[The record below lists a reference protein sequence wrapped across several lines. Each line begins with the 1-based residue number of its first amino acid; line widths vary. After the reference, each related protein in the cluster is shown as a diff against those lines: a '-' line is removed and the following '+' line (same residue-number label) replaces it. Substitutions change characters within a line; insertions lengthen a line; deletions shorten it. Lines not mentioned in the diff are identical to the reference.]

1 MNNFTQRAISG
12 FFYAITVVGCI
23 LLSPATL
30 AMLMF
35 VIAFFCAFEW
45 ARIHD
50 ASKPAAMG
58 FGVYTWLF
66 LSPFVTNLTPLQA
79 AGVAAIIALIWIT
92 HRLFTQGIAALNQAK
107 NLGLGILY
115 IALPIYLFLLLAQ
128 SEHLA
133 SGQPHTPQAFNY
145 LTWPTGGFMEPKPG
159 PDFPAIWNAPNYLR
173 GPVLLVFILIWSSD
187 TFAYLTG
194 RAFGKNPLHAEL
206 SPKKTWEG
214 FIGGTLLTAA
224 VGAYCFYALLVNTR
238 LDDNGAFFHI
248 TNIWQGA
255 ILGALM
261 SVFGTAGD
269 LFESA
274 LKREKGI
281 KDSGKFLPGH
291 GGALDRFDA
300 FLFGCLLMWALAQI
314 WPITHPPVTGTATPF

>member
-1 MNNFTQRAISG
+1 MNNFTLRAISG

-30 AMLMF
+30 AILMF

-50 ASKPAAMG
+50 ASKPSAMG

-79 AGVAAIIALIWIT
+79 ASIATIIALLWIT
-92 HRLFTQGIAALNQAK
+92 HRLFTQGISALNQAK

-115 IALPIYLFLLLAQ
+115 IALPIYLFLLLCQ
-128 SEHLA
+128 SQHLA
-133 SGQPHTPQAFNY
+133 SGAPHTPQAFNY
-145 LTWPTGGFMEPKPG
+145 LTWPSGGFLSPKPG
-159 PDFPAIWNAPNYLR
+159 PDFPAMWNAPNYLR

-194 RAFGKNPLHAEL
+194 RAFGKTPLHAEL

-224 VGAYCFYALLVNTR
+224 VGAYCFY
-238 LDDNGAFFHI
+238 AFFHI

-300 FLFGCLLMWALAQI
+300 FLFGCILMWALAQI
-314 WPITHPPVTGTATPF
+314 WPMTQAPTAAIATPF

>member
-1 MNNFTQRAISG
+1 MNNFTLRAISG
-12 FFYAITVVGCI
+12 FFYAITVVACI
-23 LLSPATL
+23 LLSPTTL
-30 AMLMF
+30 AILMF

-50 ASKPAAMG
+50 ASKPSAMG

-79 AGVAAIIALIWIT
+79 AGIAAIIALLWIT
-92 HRLFTQGIAALNQAK
+92 HRLFTQGISALNHAK

-128 SEHLA
+128 SQHWV
-133 SGQPHTPQAFNY
+133 SGAPHTPQAFNY
-145 LTWPTGGFMEPKPG
+145 LTWPSGGFMSPKPG
-159 PDFPAIWNAPNYLR
+159 PDFPAMWNAPNYLCW
-173 GPVLLVFILIWSSD
+173 PVLLVFILIWSSD

-224 VGAYCFYALLVNTR
+224 VGAYCFYA
-238 LDDNGAFFHI
+238 FFQI

-300 FLFGCLLMWALAQI
+300 FLFGCILMWALAQI
-314 WPITHPPVTGTATPF
+314 WPMTQAPAAAIATPF

>member
-1 MNNFTQRAISG
+1 MNNFTLRAISG

-30 AMLMF
+30 AILMF

-45 ARIHD
+45 ACIHD
-50 ASKPAAMG
+50 ASKPSAMG

-79 AGVAAIIALIWIT
+79 AGIAAIIALLWIT
-92 HRLFTQGIAALNQAK
+92 HRLFTQGIAALYQAK

-115 IALPIYLFLLLAQ
+115 IALPIYLFLLLCQ
-128 SEHLA
+128 SQHLA
-133 SGQPHTPQAFNY
+133 SGQPHIPQAFNY
-145 LTWPTGGFMEPKPG
+145 LTWPSGGFLSPKPG

-224 VGAYCFYALLVNTR
+224 VGAYCFYA
-238 LDDNGAFFHI
+238 FFQI

-300 FLFGCLLMWALAQI
+300 FLFGCILMWALAQI
-314 WPITHPPVTGTATPF
+314 WPMTQAPTAAIATPF

>member
-1 MNNFTQRAISG
+1 MNNFTLRAISG

-23 LLSPATL
+23 LLSPTTL
-30 AMLMF
+30 AILMF

-50 ASKPAAMG
+50 ASKPSAMG

-79 AGVAAIIALIWIT
+79 AGIAAIIALLWIT
-92 HRLFTQGIAALNQAK
+92 HRLFTQGISALNQAK

-115 IALPIYLFLLLAQ
+115 IALPIYLFLLLCQ
-128 SEHLA
+128 SQHWA
-133 SGQPHTPQAFNY
+133 SGAPHTPQAFNY
-145 LTWPTGGFMEPKPG
+145 LTWPSGGFMSPKPG
-159 PDFPAIWNAPNYLR
+159 PDFPALWNAPNYLR

-214 FIGGTLLTAA
+214 FIGGTLLTAV
-224 VGAYCFYALLVNTR
+224 VGAYCFYA
-238 LDDNGAFFHI
+238 FFEI

-300 FLFGCLLMWALAQI
+300 FLFGCILMWALAQI
-314 WPITHPPVTGTATPF
+314 WPMTQAPTAAIATPF

>member
-1 MNNFTQRAISG
+1 MNNFTLRAISG
-12 FFYAITVVGCI
+12 FFYAITVVACI
-23 LLSPATL
+23 LLSPTTL
-30 AMLMF
+30 AILMF

-50 ASKPAAMG
+50 ASKPSAMG

-79 AGVAAIIALIWIT
+79 AGIAAIIALLWIT
-92 HRLFTQGIAALNQAK
+92 HRLFTQGISALNQAK

-128 SEHLA
+128 SDHLA
-133 SGQPHTPQAFNY
+133 SGAPHTPHAFNY
-145 LTWPTGGFMEPKPG
+145 LNWLSGGFLSPG
-159 PDFPAIWNAPNYLR
+159 PGPEWPALLNAPNYLR

-224 VGAYCFYALLVNTR
+224 VGAYFFY
-238 LDDNGAFFHI
+238 AFFHI

-300 FLFGCLLMWALAQI
+300 FLFGCILMWALAQI
-314 WPITHPPVTGTATPF
+314 WPMTQAPAAAISTPF

>member
-1 MNNFTQRAISG
+1 MNNFTLRAISG

-23 LLSPATL
+23 LLSPTTL
-30 AMLMF
+30 AILMF

-50 ASKPAAMG
+50 ASKPSAMG

-79 AGVAAIIALIWIT
+79 AVIAAIIALLWIT
-92 HRLFTQGIAALNQAK
+92 HRLFTQGISALNHTK

-115 IALPIYLFLLLAQ
+115 IALPIYLFLLLCQ
-128 SEHLA
+128 SQHLA

-145 LTWPTGGFMEPKPG
+145 LNWLSGGFLSPKPG

-194 RAFGKNPLHAEL
+194 RAFGKTPLHAEL

-224 VGAYCFYALLVNTR
+224 VGAYCFY
-238 LDDNGAFFHI
+238 AFFHI

-300 FLFGCLLMWALAQI
+300 FLFGCILMWALAQI
-314 WPITHPPVTGTATPF
+314 WPMTQAPAAAIATPF

>member
-1 MNNFTQRAISG
+1 MNNFTLRAISG
-12 FFYAITVVGCI
+12 FFYAITVVACI
-23 LLSPATL
+23 LLSPTTL
-30 AMLMF
+30 AILMF

-50 ASKPAAMG
+50 ASKPSAMG

-79 AGVAAIIALIWIT
+79 ASIATIIALIWIT

-115 IALPIYLFLLLAQ
+115 IALPIYLFLLLCQ
-128 SEHLA
+128 SQHLA

-145 LTWPTGGFMEPKPG
+145 LTWPSGGFMSPKPG
-159 PDFPAIWNAPNYLR
+159 PDFPAMWNAPNYLR

-224 VGAYCFYALLVNTR
+224 VGAYCFYA
-238 LDDNGAFFHI
+238 FFEI

-300 FLFGCLLMWALAQI
+300 FLFGCILMWALAQI
-314 WPITHPPVTGTATPF
+314 WPMTQAPTAAIATPF

>member
-1 MNNFTQRAISG
+1 
-12 FFYAITVVGCI
+12 
-23 LLSPATL
+23 
-30 AMLMF
+30 
-35 VIAFFCAFEW
+35 
-45 ARIHD
+45 
-50 ASKPAAMG
+50 MG
-58 FGVYTWLF
+58 FGIYTWLF

-79 AGVAAIIALIWIT
+79 AGIATIIALIWIT

-128 SEHLA
+128 SQHLA
-133 SGQPHTPQAFNY
+133 SGQPHTPHAFNY
-145 LTWPTGGFMEPKPG
+145 LTWPSGGFMSPKPG
-159 PDFPAIWNAPNYLR
+159 PDFPSIWNAPNYLR
-173 GPVLLVFILIWSSD
+173 GPVLMVFILIWSSD

-224 VGAYCFYALLVNTR
+224 VGAYIFWS
-238 LDDNGAFFHI
+238 FFNIH
-248 TNIWQGA
+248 NIWQGA

-300 FLFGCLLMWALAQI
+300 FLFGCILMWAVAQI
-314 WPITHPPVTGTATPF
+314 WPMTQAPAAAIATPF

>member
-1 MNNFTQRAISG
+1 
-12 FFYAITVVGCI
+12 
-23 LLSPATL
+23 LS
-30 AMLMF
+30 
-35 VIAFFCAFEW
+35 
-45 ARIHD
+45 
-50 ASKPAAMG
+50 
-58 FGVYTWLF
+58 
-66 LSPFVTNLTPLQA
+66 
-79 AGVAAIIALIWIT
+79 
-92 HRLFTQGIAALNQAK
+92 
-107 NLGLGILY
+107 
-115 IALPIYLFLLLAQ
+115 
-128 SEHLA
+128 
-133 SGQPHTPQAFNY
+133 
-145 LTWPTGGFMEPKPG
+145 PKPG

-224 VGAYCFYALLVNTR
+224 VGAYCFYA
-238 LDDNGAFFHI
+238 FFQI

-300 FLFGCLLMWALAQI
+300 FLFGCILMWALAQI
-314 WPITHPPVTGTATPF
+314 WPMTQAPTAAIATPF

>member
-1 MNNFTQRAISG
+1 MNNFTLRAISG

-30 AMLMF
+30 AILMF

-45 ARIHD
+45 ARMHD
-50 ASKPAAMG
+50 ASKPSAMG

-79 AGVAAIIALIWIT
+79 AGIAAIIALIWIT

-128 SEHLA
+128 SQHLA

-145 LTWPTGGFMEPKPG
+145 LTWPTGGFIEPKPG

-224 VGAYCFYALLVNTR
+224 VGAYCFYA
-238 LDDNGAFFHI
+238 FFQI

-281 KDSGKFLPGH
+281 KDSGQFLPGH

-314 WPITHPPVTGTATPF
+314 WPMTQPPAAAIATPF

>member
-1 MNNFTQRAISG
+1 MNNFTLRAISG

-30 AMLMF
+30 AILMF

-50 ASKPAAMG
+50 ASKPSAMG
-58 FGVYTWLF
+58 FGVYTLSF
-66 LSPFVTNLTPLQA
+66 LSPFVTTLTPLQA

-115 IALPIYLFLLLAQ
+115 IALPIYLFLLLCQ
-128 SEHLA
+128 SQHLA
-133 SGQPHTPQAFNY
+133 SGQPHIPQAFNY
-145 LTWPTGGFMEPKPG
+145 LNWPSGGFLSPKPG

-224 VGAYCFYALLVNTR
+224 VGAYCFYA
-238 LDDNGAFFHI
+238 FFYI

-300 FLFGCLLMWALAQI
+300 FLFGCILMWALAQI
-314 WPITHPPVTGTATPF
+314 WPMTQAPAAAIATPF

>member
-1 MNNFTQRAISG
+1 MNNFTLRAISG
-12 FFYAITVVGCI
+12 FFYAVTVVGCI
-23 LLSPATL
+23 LISPATL
-30 AMLMF
+30 AILML

-45 ARIHD
+45 ASIHD
-50 ASKPAAMG
+50 ASKLSAMG
-58 FGVYTWLF
+58 FGAYTLLIL
-66 LSPFVTNLTPLQA
+66 LSFVTNLTPLQA
-79 AGVAAIIALIWIT
+79 AGIAAIIALLWIT
-92 HRLFTQGIAALNQAK
+92 HRLFTRGIAALNQAK

-128 SEHLA
+128 SQHWV

-145 LTWPTGGFMEPKPG
+145 LTWPSGGFMSPKPG
-159 PDFPAIWNAPNYLR
+159 PDFPTIWHAPNYLR

-224 VGAYCFYALLVNTR
+224 VGAYCFYA
-238 LDDNGAFFHI
+238 FFHI

-255 ILGALM
+255 IVGALM

-300 FLFGCLLMWALAQI
+300 FLFGCVLMWALTQI
-314 WPITHPPVTGTATPF
+314 WPISQAPAAAIATPF

>member
-1 MNNFTQRAISG
+1 
-12 FFYAITVVGCI
+12 
-23 LLSPATL
+23 
-30 AMLMF
+30 
-35 VIAFFCAFEW
+35 
-45 ARIHD
+45 
-50 ASKPAAMG
+50 MG
-58 FGVYTWLF
+58 FGLYTWLF
-66 LSPFVTNLTPLQA
+66 LSPFVTALNPLQA
-79 AGVAAIIALIWIT
+79 AGIAAIIALIWIT
-92 HRLFTQGIAALNQAK
+92 HRLFTHGIAALNQAK

-128 SEHLA
+128 SQHLV
-133 SGQPHTPQAFNY
+133 SGQPYTPQAFNY
-145 LTWPTGGFMEPKPG
+145 LTWPSGGFMSPKPG
-159 PDFPAIWNAPNYLR
+159 PDFPAMWNAPNYLR
-173 GPVLLVFILIWSSD
+173 GPVLMVFILIWSSD

-224 VGAYCFYALLVNTR
+224 VGAYIFWS
-238 LDDNGAFFHI
+238 FFNI
-248 TNIWQGA
+248 YNIWQGA

-300 FLFGCLLMWALAQI
+300 FLFGCVLVWALAQI
-314 WPITHPPVTGTATPF
+314 WPMTQPAVTGTAIPF

>member
-1 MNNFTQRAISG
+1 
-12 FFYAITVVGCI
+12 
-23 LLSPATL
+23 
-30 AMLMF
+30 MF

-50 ASKPAAMG
+50 ASKPSAMG
-58 FGVYTWLF
+58 FGLYTWLF
-66 LSPFVTNLTPLQA
+66 LSPFVTVLSPLQA
-79 AGVAAIIALIWIT
+79 AGIAAIIALIWIT

-128 SEHLA
+128 SQYLV
-133 SGQPHTPQAFNY
+133 SGQPHTPQVFNY
-145 LTWPTGGFMEPKPG
+145 LTWPTGGFMSPKPG

-173 GPVLLVFILIWSSD
+173 GPVLMVFILIWSSD

-224 VGAYCFYALLVNTR
+224 VGAYIFWS
-238 LDDNGAFFHI
+238 FFNIH
-248 TNIWQGA
+248 NIWQGA

-281 KDSGKFLPGH
+281 KDSGQFLPGH

-300 FLFGCLLMWALAQI
+300 FLFGCVLMWALAQI
-314 WPITHPPVTGTATPF
+314 WHMTQPAVTGTAIPF

>member
-1 MNNFTQRAISG
+1 MDNFTLRAISG

-30 AMLMF
+30 AILMF

-50 ASKPAAMG
+50 ASKSSARG
-58 FGVYTWLF
+58 FGGFAWLL

-79 AGVAAIIALIWIT
+79 AGIAAIIALIWIT
-92 HRLFTQGIAALNQAK
+92 HRLFTQGIAALNHAK

-128 SEHLA
+128 SQHLA
-133 SGQPHTPQAFNY
+133 SGAPHTTQAFNY
-145 LTWPTGGFMEPKPG
+145 LTWPSGGFLSPKPG

-214 FIGGTLLTAA
+214 FIGGTLMTAV
-224 VGAYCFYALLVNTR
+224 VGAYCFYA
-238 LDDNGAFFHI
+238 FFNI

-300 FLFGCLLMWALAQI
+300 FLFGCILMWAVAQI
-314 WPITHPPVTGTATPF
+314 WPMTQAPTAAIATPF

>member
-1 MNNFTQRAISG
+1 MNNFTLRAISG
-12 FFYAITVVGCI
+12 FFYAIVVIGCI

-30 AMLMF
+30 AILMF

-50 ASKPAAMG
+50 ASKPSAMG
-58 FGVYTWLF
+58 FGLYTWLF

-79 AGVAAIIALIWIT
+79 AGIAAIIALIWIT
-92 HRLFTQGIAALNQAK
+92 HRLFTQGISALNQAK

-128 SEHLA
+128 SQHLV
-133 SGQPHTPQAFNY
+133 SGQPYTPQAFNY
-145 LTWPTGGFMEPKPG
+145 LTWPAGGFMSPKPG

-173 GPVLLVFILIWSSD
+173 LPVLLVFILIWSSD

-224 VGAYCFYALLVNTR
+224 VGAYIFWS
-238 LDDNGAFFHI
+238 FFNIH
-248 TNIWQGA
+248 NIWQGA
-255 ILGALM
+255 ILGALV
-261 SVFGTAGD
+261 SAFGTAGD

-281 KDSGKFLPGH
+281 KDSGQFLPGH

-300 FLFGCLLMWALAQI
+300 FLFGCVLMWALAQI
-314 WPITHPPVTGTATPF
+314 WPMAQPGVTGTTIPF

>member
-1 MNNFTQRAISG
+1 
-12 FFYAITVVGCI
+12 
-23 LLSPATL
+23 
-30 AMLMF
+30 
-35 VIAFFCAFEW
+35 
-45 ARIHD
+45 
-50 ASKPAAMG
+50 MG

-79 AGVAAIIALIWIT
+79 AGIAAIIALLWIT
-92 HRLFTQGIAALNQAK
+92 HRLFTQGISALNQAK

-115 IALPIYLFLLLAQ
+115 IALPIYLFLLLCQ
-128 SEHLA
+128 SQHLA
-133 SGQPHTPQAFNY
+133 SGVPHTPQAFNY
-145 LTWPTGGFMEPKPG
+145 LTWPSGGFISPKPG

-224 VGAYCFYALLVNTR
+224 VGAYCFYA
-238 LDDNGAFFHI
+238 FFHI

-300 FLFGCLLMWALAQI
+300 FLFGCILMWALAQI
-314 WPITHPPVTGTATPF
+314 WPMTQAPAAAIATPF

>member
-50 ASKPAAMG
+50 ASKPSAMG

-79 AGVAAIIALIWIT
+79 AGIAALIALLWIT
-92 HRLFTQGIAALNQAK
+92 HLLFTQGIAALNQAK

-115 IALPIYLFLLLAQ
+115 IALPIYLFLLLCQ
-128 SEHLA
+128 SQHLA

-194 RAFGKNPLHAEL
+194 RAFGKNPLHSEL

-224 VGAYCFYALLVNTR
+224 VGAYCFYA
-238 LDDNGAFFHI
+238 FFEI

>member
-1 MNNFTQRAISG
+1 MNNFTLRAISG
-12 FFYAITVVGCI
+12 FFYAIVVIGCI

-30 AMLMF
+30 AILMF

-50 ASKPAAMG
+50 ASKPSAMG
-58 FGVYTWLF
+58 FGLYTWLF

-79 AGVAAIIALIWIT
+79 AGIAAIIALIWIT
-92 HRLFTQGIAALNQAK
+92 HRLFTQGISALNQAK

-128 SEHLA
+128 SQHLV
-133 SGQPHTPQAFNY
+133 SGQPYTPQAFNY
-145 LTWPTGGFMEPKPG
+145 LTWPAGGFMSPKPG

-224 VGAYCFYALLVNTR
+224 VAAYIFWS
-238 LDDNGAFFHI
+238 FFNIH
-248 TNIWQGA
+248 NIWQGA
-255 ILGALM
+255 ILGALV
-261 SVFGTAGD
+261 SAFGTAGD

-281 KDSGKFLPGH
+281 KDSGQFLPGH

-300 FLFGCLLMWALAQI
+300 FLFGCVLMWALAQI
-314 WPITHPPVTGTATPF
+314 WPMTQPAATGTAIPF

>member
-1 MNNFTQRAISG
+1 MNNFTLRAISG
-12 FFYAITVVGCI
+12 FFYAITVVACI
-23 LLSPATL
+23 LLSPTTL
-30 AMLMF
+30 AILMF

-50 ASKPAAMG
+50 ASKPSAMG

-66 LSPFVTNLTPLQA
+66 LSPFVTNLTPLQD
-79 AGVAAIIALIWIT
+79 AGITAIIALLWIT
-92 HRLFTQGIAALNQAK
+92 HRLFTQGISALNQAK

-115 IALPIYLFLLLAQ
+115 IALPIYLFLLLCQ
-128 SEHLA
+128 SQHLA
-133 SGQPHTPQAFNY
+133 SGQPHTPHAFNY
-145 LTWPTGGFMEPKPG
+145 LTWPSGGFLSPKPG

-224 VGAYCFYALLVNTR
+224 VGAYCFYA
-238 LDDNGAFFHI
+238 FFHI

-300 FLFGCLLMWALAQI
+300 FLFGCILMWALAQI
-314 WPITHPPVTGTATPF
+314 WPMTQAPAAAIATPF

>member
-1 MNNFTQRAISG
+1 MNNFTLRAISG
-12 FFYAITVVGCI
+12 FFYAITVVACI
-23 LLSPATL
+23 LLSPTTL

-50 ASKPAAMG
+50 ASKPSAMG
-58 FGVYTWLF
+58 FGFYTWLF

-79 AGVAAIIALIWIT
+79 AGIAAIIALLWIT
-92 HRLFTQGIAALNQAK
+92 HRLFTQGISALNQAK

-115 IALPIYLFLLLAQ
+115 IALPIYLFLLLCQ
-128 SEHLA
+128 SQHLA

-145 LTWPTGGFMEPKPG
+145 LTWPSGGFMSPKPG
-159 PDFPAIWNAPNYLR
+159 PDFPAMWNAPNYLR

-224 VGAYCFYALLVNTR
+224 VGAYCFYA
-238 LDDNGAFFHI
+238 FFQI

-300 FLFGCLLMWALAQI
+300 FLFGCILIWALAQI
-314 WPITHPPVTGTATPF
+314 WPMTQAPAAAIATPF

>member
-1 MNNFTQRAISG
+1 MNNFTLRAISG
-12 FFYAITVVGCI
+12 FFYAITVVACI
-23 LLSPATL
+23 LLSPTTL
-30 AMLMF
+30 AILMF

-50 ASKPAAMG
+50 ASKPSAMG

-79 AGVAAIIALIWIT
+79 AGIAAIIALLWIT
-92 HRLFTQGIAALNQAK
+92 HRLFTQGISALNQAK

-115 IALPIYLFLLLAQ
+115 IALPIYLFLLLCQ
-128 SEHLA
+128 SQHLA
-133 SGQPHTPQAFNY
+133 SGQPHTPHAFNY
-145 LTWPTGGFMEPKPG
+145 LTWPSGGFLSPKPG

-187 TFAYLTG
+187 TFAYLTC

-224 VGAYCFYALLVNTR
+224 VGAYCFY
-238 LDDNGAFFHI
+238 AFFHI

-300 FLFGCLLMWALAQI
+300 FLFGCILMWALAQI
-314 WPITHPPVTGTATPF
+314 WPMTQAPTAAIATPF

>member
-1 MNNFTQRAISG
+1 MNNFTLRAISG
-12 FFYAITVVGCI
+12 FFYAIVVIGCI

-30 AMLMF
+30 AILMF

-45 ARIHD
+45 ARIHE
-50 ASKPAAMG
+50 ASKPSAMG
-58 FGVYTWLF
+58 FGLYTWLF
-66 LSPFVTNLTPLQA
+66 LSPFVTALNPLQA
-79 AGVAAIIALIWIT
+79 AGIAAIIALIWIT

-128 SEHLA
+128 SQHLA
-133 SGQPHTPQAFNY
+133 SGQPHTPHAFNY
-145 LTWPTGGFMEPKPG
+145 LTWPSGGFMSPKPG

-173 GPVLLVFILIWSSD
+173 GPVLMVFILIWSSD

-224 VGAYCFYALLVNTR
+224 VGAYIFWS
-238 LDDNGAFFHI
+238 FFNIH
-248 TNIWQGA
+248 NIWQGA

-300 FLFGCLLMWALAQI
+300 FLFGCVLVWALAQI
-314 WPITHPPVTGTATPF
+314 WPMTQAPAAAIATPF

>member
-1 MNNFTQRAISG
+1 MNNFTLRAISG
-12 FFYAITVVGCI
+12 FFYAITVVACI
-23 LLSPATL
+23 LLSPTTL
-30 AMLMF
+30 AILMF

-50 ASKPAAMG
+50 ASKPSAMG

-79 AGVAAIIALIWIT
+79 ASIATIIALIWIT

-128 SEHLA
+128 SQHLV

-145 LTWPTGGFMEPKPG
+145 LTWPSGGFMSPKPG
-159 PDFPAIWNAPNYLR
+159 PDFPAMWNAPNYLR
-173 GPVLLVFILIWSSD
+173 GPVLMVFILIWSSD

-224 VGAYCFYALLVNTR
+224 VGAYCFY
-238 LDDNGAFFHI
+238 AFFHI

-300 FLFGCLLMWALAQI
+300 FLFGCILMWALAQI
-314 WPITHPPVTGTATPF
+314 WPMTQVPAAAIATPF

>member
-1 MNNFTQRAISG
+1 MNNFTLRAISG
-12 FFYAITVVGCI
+12 FFYAITVVACI
-23 LLSPATL
+23 LLSPTTL

-50 ASKPAAMG
+50 ASKPSAMG

-79 AGVAAIIALIWIT
+79 AGIAAIIALLWIT
-92 HRLFTQGIAALNQAK
+92 HRLFTQGISALNQAK

-115 IALPIYLFLLLAQ
+115 IALPIYLFLLLCQ
-128 SEHLA
+128 SQHLA

-145 LTWPTGGFMEPKPG
+145 LTWPSGGFMSPKPG
-159 PDFPAIWNAPNYLR
+159 LDFPAMWNAPNYLR

-224 VGAYCFYALLVNTR
+224 VGAYCFYA
-238 LDDNGAFFHI
+238 FFQI

-300 FLFGCLLMWALAQI
+300 FLFGCILMWALAQI
-314 WPITHPPVTGTATPF
+314 WPMTQAPAAAIATPF

>member
-1 MNNFTQRAISG
+1 MNNFTLRAISG

-30 AMLMF
+30 AILMF

-45 ARIHD
+45 ACIHD
-50 ASKPAAMG
+50 ASKPSAMG

-79 AGVAAIIALIWIT
+79 AGIAAIIALLWIT

-115 IALPIYLFLLLAQ
+115 IALPIYLFLLLCQ
-128 SEHLA
+128 SQHLA
-133 SGQPHTPQAFNY
+133 SGQPHIPQAFNY
-145 LTWPTGGFMEPKPG
+145 LTWPIGGFLSPKPG

-224 VGAYCFYALLVNTR
+224 VGAYCFYA
-238 LDDNGAFFHI
+238 FFQI

-300 FLFGCLLMWALAQI
+300 FLFGCILMWALAQI
-314 WPITHPPVTGTATPF
+314 WPMTQAPAAAIATPF

>member
-1 MNNFTQRAISG
+1 
-12 FFYAITVVGCI
+12 
-23 LLSPATL
+23 
-30 AMLMF
+30 
-35 VIAFFCAFEW
+35 
-45 ARIHD
+45 
-50 ASKPAAMG
+50 
-58 FGVYTWLF
+58 
-66 LSPFVTNLTPLQA
+66 
-79 AGVAAIIALIWIT
+79 
-92 HRLFTQGIAALNQAK
+92 
-107 NLGLGILY
+107 LGLGILY
-115 IALPIYLFLLLAQ
+115 IALPIYLFLLLCQ
-128 SEHLA
+128 SQHLA

-145 LTWPTGGFMEPKPG
+145 LNWRSGGFLSPG
-159 PDFPAIWNAPNYLR
+159 PGPEWPALLNAPNYLR

-224 VGAYCFYALLVNTR
+224 VGAYCFYA
-238 LDDNGAFFHI
+238 FFHI

-300 FLFGCLLMWALAQI
+300 FLFGCILMWALAQI
-314 WPITHPPVTGTATPF
+314 WPMTQAPTAAIATPF

>member
-1 MNNFTQRAISG
+1 MNNFTLRAISG
-12 FFYAITVVGCI
+12 FFYAITVVACI
-23 LLSPATL
+23 LLSPTTL
-30 AMLMF
+30 AILMF

-50 ASKPAAMG
+50 ASKPSAMG

-79 AGVAAIIALIWIT
+79 AGITAIIALLWIT
-92 HRLFTQGIAALNQAK
+92 HRLFTQGISALNQAK

-115 IALPIYLFLLLAQ
+115 IALPIYLFLLLCQ
-128 SEHLA
+128 SQHLA
-133 SGQPHTPQAFNY
+133 SGQPHTPHAFNY
-145 LTWPTGGFMEPKPG
+145 LTWPSGGFLSPKPG

-224 VGAYCFYALLVNTR
+224 VGAYCFYA
-238 LDDNGAFFHI
+238 FFQI

-300 FLFGCLLMWALAQI
+300 FLFGCILMWALAQI
-314 WPITHPPVTGTATPF
+314 WPMTQAPAAAIATPF

>member
-1 MNNFTQRAISG
+1 MNNFTLRAISG

-30 AMLMF
+30 AILMF

-50 ASKPAAMG
+50 ASKPSAMG
-58 FGVYTWLF
+58 FGLYTWLF

-79 AGVAAIIALIWIT
+79 GGIAAIIGLIWIT

-128 SEHLA
+128 SQYLV

-145 LTWPTGGFMEPKPG
+145 LTWPTGGFMSPKPG

-173 GPVLLVFILIWSSD
+173 SPVLMVFILIWSSD

-194 RAFGKNPLHAEL
+194 RAFGKKPLHAQL

-224 VGAYCFYALLVNTR
+224 VGAYIFWS
-238 LDDNGAFFHI
+238 FFNIH
-248 TNIWQGA
+248 NIWQGA

-300 FLFGCLLMWALAQI
+300 FLFGCVLMWALAQI
-314 WPITHPPVTGTATPF
+314 WHMTQPAATGTAIPF

>member
-1 MNNFTQRAISG
+1 MNNFTLRAISG
-12 FFYAITVVGCI
+12 FFYAITVVACI
-23 LLSPATL
+23 LLSPTTL
-30 AMLMF
+30 AILMF

-50 ASKPAAMG
+50 ANKPSAMG

-79 AGVAAIIALIWIT
+79 AGIAAIIALLWIT
-92 HRLFTQGIAALNQAK
+92 HRLFTQGISALNHAK

-115 IALPIYLFLLLAQ
+115 IALPIYLFLLLCQ
-128 SEHLA
+128 SQHLA

-145 LTWPTGGFMEPKPG
+145 LNWLSGGFLSRGPG
-159 PDFPAIWNAPNYLR
+159 PDFPAMWNAPNYLR

-224 VGAYCFYALLVNTR
+224 VGAYCFYA
-238 LDDNGAFFHI
+238 FFQI

-300 FLFGCLLMWALAQI
+300 FLFGCILMWALAQI
-314 WPITHPPVTGTATPF
+314 WPMTQAPAAAIATPF

>member
-1 MNNFTQRAISG
+1 MNNFTLRAISG
-12 FFYAITVVGCI
+12 FFYAITVVACI
-23 LLSPATL
+23 LLSPTTL

-50 ASKPAAMG
+50 ASKPSATG

-79 AGVAAIIALIWIT
+79 AGIAAIIALLWIT
-92 HRLFTQGIAALNQAK
+92 HRLFTQGISALNQAK

-128 SEHLA
+128 SQHLV

-145 LTWPTGGFMEPKPG
+145 LTWPTGGFIEPKPG
-159 PDFPAIWNAPNYLR
+159 PDFPAMWNAPNYLC

-224 VGAYCFYALLVNTR
+224 VGAYCFY
-238 LDDNGAFFHI
+238 AFFHI

-300 FLFGCLLMWALAQI
+300 FLFGCILMWAVAQI
-314 WPITHPPVTGTATPF
+314 WPMTQAPAAAIATPF